1 MNTTII
7 SIAWRNVWR
16 NKLRSIIIICAVSV
30 GLIGGL
36 FYYGF
41 ALGMMNQRVESA
53 IRNEISNLQIHHPEY
68 LLNEEVKNNIQDPDN
83 ISQLILKYSEV
94 KAVSQRIKATAMIST
109 AETGTG
115 VILNGVTPDHEKQ
128 VTGLSECIDDGE
140 FLNNESRIPI
150 IIGRKLATKLSARL
164 KSKVVITAANT
175 EGVITYGAFQVIGIY
190 DTDNDMFDE
199 VNVFVR
205 KNDLTKLLKLDQSH
219 TNEIA
224 IALYNHDDTKKI
236 GKELNQ
242 MFLDKTESEQ
252 LTIRTWQE
260 IVPSLNAMIEMMDY
274 FAYVFLIIIL
284 FALAF
289 GIVNTM
295 LMVVMERIKEIGMLK
310 AIGMTNTRIFRMIML
325 ETIFLSGTG
334 GIIGLFLSILC
345 IEYFGYYG
353 FSLEDFQQGFNSLG
367 FSAIIYPEGEVSFY
381 ISTTLLVIITAIISS
396 IYPARKALKMKAV
409 EAIKTDH

>member
-1 MNTTII
+1 MNKTII
-7 SIAWRNVWR
+7 AISWRNVWR

-68 LLNEEVKNNIQDPDN
+68 LLNEEVKNNIQDPN
-83 ISQLILKYSEV
+83 NTSQLILKYPEV

-115 VILNGVTPDHEKQ
+115 VILNGVIPNHEKQ
-128 VTGLSECIDDGE
+128 VTGLAECIDKGE

-150 IIGRKLATKLSARL
+150 IIGRKLAIKLSARI
-164 KSKVVITAANT
+164 KSKIVITAANT
-175 EGVITYGAFQVIGIY
+175 EGVITYGAFRVIGIY

-205 KNDLTKLLKLDQSH
+205 KNDLSKLLKLNESH

-224 IALYNHDDTKKI
+224 IALHNHDDTKLI

-242 MFLDKTESEQ
+242 IFLDKTESGQ

-295 LMVVMERIKEIGMLK
+295 LMVVMERVKEIGMLK
-310 AIGMTNTRIFRMIML
+310 AIGMTNSRIFRMIML

-381 ISTTLLVIITAIISS
+381 ISTTFLVIITAITSS